1 MDIRLIV
8 IFLITLRPIFCEL
21 MGVDIIN
28 YVTPKYKYN
37 AAVNFCNRLG
47 VKLFEPKCKA
57 SNDKLNELANKYI
70 KVSPF
75 RKEYIEKLDLMNIFL

>member
-1 MDIRLIV
+1 MDIRIIV

-21 MGVDIIN
+21 MGVGIN
-28 YVTPKYKYN
+28 YVTTKYKYN

-57 SNDKLNELANKYI
+57 SNDMLNELANKHI
-70 KVSPF
+70 KVSF
-75 RKEYIEKLDLMNIFL
+75 FSKGIYRKPCYFMNIFI